1 MPLETQ
7 SKRGL
12 LLWCLRLTQ
21 FLLTLNKHCSLAQL
35 GLELYGLHIFM
46 TEFKTIQQDYYA
58 HI

>member
-1 MPLETQ
+1 MQPPESINVLGAFFADIEQ
-7 SKRGL
+7 D
-12 LLWCLRLTQ
+12 
-21 FLLTLNKHCSLAQL
+21 CSLAQL